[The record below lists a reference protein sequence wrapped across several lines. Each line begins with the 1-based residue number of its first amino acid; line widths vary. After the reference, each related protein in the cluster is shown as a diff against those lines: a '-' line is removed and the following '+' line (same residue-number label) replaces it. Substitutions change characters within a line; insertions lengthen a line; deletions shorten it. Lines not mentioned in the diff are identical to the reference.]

1 MKAHDWVSVVEQ
13 PETVGGET
21 HDQPEG
27 QVSPGETE
35 DEEEEEKKKKGGEEQ
50 GEEKSKEEM
59 KGGEEEKKEK
69 DPGSV
74 EVRSAQQHYVTQHSK
89 SNLIYPYSCCHGLI

>member
-1 MKAHDWVSVVEQ
+1 MKAHDWVSMVEQ
-13 PETVGGET
+13 PETVGRET

-35 DEEEEEKKKKGGEEQ
+35 DEGEEEKKKKGGEEQ
-50 GEEKSKEEM
+50 GEEKSREEEM

-69 DPGSV
+69 DPRSV
-74 EVRSAQQHYVTQHSK
+74 EVSLHDSAQQK
-89 SNLIYPYSCCHGLI
+89 